1 MVWKDLNGEGIT
13 GIILSY
19 SIAWLFP
26 PHVLLSKID
35 RASYFLCYKEKKRD
49 SYSRCNVI
57 RYPTA
62 YPKAN

>member
-26 PHVLLSKID
+26 PHVLLSNLVFVSLFEDFFFNRTEYLIFK
-35 RASYFLCYKEKKRD
+35 SSFCG
-49 SYSRCNVI
+49 SN
-57 RYPTA
+57 
-62 YPKAN
+62 ANACL